1 MCFTSGIIG
10 KMGLDAGDS
19 ELQDLLAGL
28 AADDE
33 ERREAAAV
41 ALGSLGREVL
51 EPLAALLSVKDA
63 GLRWWAA
70 RALAEI
76 GCEEATAP
84 LTLALADEDADV
96 RACACLALGKIGAAS
111 AAPGLAARLA
121 DESGF
126 VAAIAADALSML
138 GEGAVGA
145 LAPMLQHERPTVRLL
160 AVRALGRTG
169 SQRAVEPLCGVL
181 EDTSYLVSQ
190 SAMDALEKLGVGMV
204 YFSP

>member
-1 MCFTSGIIG
+1 
-10 KMGLDAGDS
+10 MGLDAGDS
-19 ELQDLLAGL
+19 ELQGLLAGL
-28 AADDE
+28 ATDDDD
-33 ERREAAAV
+33 RREAAAV
-41 ALGSLGREVL
+41 ALGDLGRDAL
-51 EPLAALLSVKDA
+51 EPLAALLFVQDA

-76 GCEEATAP
+76 GCEDAMAP
-84 LTLALADEDADV
+84 LNLALADEDADV
-96 RACACLALGKIGAAS
+96 RACACLALGKIGAVS
-111 AAPGLAARLA
+111 AAPALAARLA

-138 GEGAVGA
+138 GEGAVAA
-145 LAPMLQHERPTVRLL
+145 LAQVLQNERPTVRLL

-169 SQRAVEPLCGVL
+169 SQRAVEPLCGAL

>member
-1 MCFTSGIIG
+1 
-10 KMGLDAGDS
+10 MGLDAGDS
-19 ELQDLLAGL
+19 ELQGLLAGL
-28 AADDE
+28 ATDDDD
-33 ERREAAAV
+33 RREAAAV
-41 ALGSLGREVL
+41 ALGDLGRDAL
-51 EPLAALLSVKDA
+51 EPLAALLFVQDA

-76 GCEEATAP
+76 GCEDAMAP
-84 LTLALADEDADV
+84 LNLALADEDADV
-96 RACACLALGKIGAAS
+96 RACACLALGKIGAVS
-111 AAPGLAARLA
+111 AAPALAARLA

-138 GEGAVGA
+138 GEGAVAA
-145 LAPMLQHERPTVRLL
+145 LAQVLQNERPAVRLL

-169 SQRAVEPLCGVL
+169 SQRAVEPLCGAL

-190 SAMDALEKLGVGMV
+190 SAMDALEKLGVGIV